1 MHATT
6 VALCTIDRVFFY
18 LYFGWIIANL
28 KQTGLNFAEKFKP
41 FPEQEKTGLSQSQ
54 IRLYVL
60 RLKI

>member
-18 LYFGWIIANL
+18 LYFGWIIAIL

-54 IRLYVL
+54 IRL
-60 RLKI
+60 

>member
-6 VALCTIDRVFFY
+6 VAFCTIDRVFFY

-28 KQTGLNFAEKFKP
+28 KKDRSELCWEIQA

-54 IRLYVL
+54 IRL
-60 RLKI
+60 